1 MQFPEAW
8 FDFCFSTGMKFYL
21 LLLLLISL
29 ACRNASS
36 DENSHQTSNNSS
48 QDSLSDRM
56 SHSMK
61 GFELYVWETKGEIY
75 YSLLRGT
82 NRLKSYDEIH
92 NSKVVVNDLKSI
104 KQKIDSISP
113 GETIII
119 KYENIDTSKVQALK
133 NYIRSRNLEVYN

>member
-1 MQFPEAW
+1 
-8 FDFCFSTGMKFYL
+8 MKFYL
-21 LLLLLISL
+21 ILLPLISL

-36 DENSHQTSNNSS
+36 DENSHQPSNNSS
-48 QDSLSDRM
+48 ADSVPGRM

-92 NSKVVVNDLKSI
+92 NGKVAVNDLNLI
-104 KQKIDSISP
+104 RQKIDSISP

-119 KYENIDTSKVQALK
+119 KYENIDTTKVQSLK
-133 NYIRSRNLEVYN
+133 DYIRSRNLEVYN

>member
-1 MQFPEAW
+1 
-8 FDFCFSTGMKFYL
+8 MKFYL
-21 LLLLLISL
+21 ILLPLISL

-36 DENSHQTSNNSS
+36 DENPHPTSNNSS
-48 QDSLSDRM
+48 ADSVPGRM

-92 NSKVVVNDLKSI
+92 NAKVAVNDLKLI

-119 KYENIDTSKVQALK
+119 KYENIDTTKVQSLK
-133 NYIRSRNLEVYN
+133 DYIRSRNLEVYN